1 MGVTSKTITLAFAGA
16 GLALFSQAPEFTQ
29 QYRQRL
35 GGAVEELKA
44 VVDDFDRDASR
55 SSLKREQALDEM
67 LKSPTP
73 FSRDRGRSMS
83 GTLARFE
90 NLSQQLQGMDRAD
103 SVVRP
108 LLVLRAPDIQVVQ
121 GAWRSFNP
129 AVPLNTPGLVY
140 GGIGAL
146 ILAFLA
152 RMGIGSARAVRRRRA
167 TMVQGTG
174 KIGDTVAASQAATSG
189 AGGAGGVANVVEPYS
204 HDRLVKLSQ
213 NAPSGVGERA
223 GVGEAAGDGEAS
235 GKRDNEN
242 PAQPFRG
249 APDGSRSI

>member
-1 MGVTSKTITLAFAGA
+1 MGVTSKTITLAFAAG

-44 VVDDFDRDASR
+44 VVDDFDRDASK
-55 SSLKREQALDEM
+55 SSLKRDEALNEM

-90 NLSQQLQGMDRAD
+90 NLSRQLQGMDQAD
-103 SVVRP
+103 SVTRP
-108 LLVLRAPDIQVVQ
+108 LLVLRAPDLQVVQ

-146 ILAFLA
+146 ILALLA
-152 RMGIGSARAVRRRRA
+152 RMGIGSARAVRRRRRA
-167 TMVQGTG
+167 MASGTG
-174 KIGDTVAASQAATSG
+174 KAGGTVAATQTPSAGAAG
-189 AGGAGGVANVVEPYS
+189 AGYAKTVIEPYS
-204 HDRLVKLSQ
+204 HERLKERSEGESQ
-213 NAPSGVGERA
+213 AAEEAIRTGEK
-223 GVGEAAGDGEAS
+223 E
-235 GKRDNEN
+235 K
-242 PAQPFRG
+242 PAHPFRD
-249 APDGSRSI
+249 APDGSRSV